1 MNYSA
6 KELGIGASEKLGVE
20 IAIKKLSG
28 ESTQQTKDNFSN
40 EVKFMAR
47 LDHPNVIRLIGV
59 CLDATPGR
67 FLAME
72 YMINGDL
79 AQFLKESDFVDS
91 IGANLRIQEVSTQ
104 L

>member
-1 MNYSA
+1 M
-6 KELGIGASEKLGVE
+6 GVE
-20 IAIKKLSG
+20 IAVKKLSG

-47 LDHPNVIRLIGV
+47 LDHPNVVKLLGV
-59 CLDATPGR
+59 CLDVRAGR

-79 AQFLKESDFVDS
+79 AQFLKDSDFVDS
-91 IGANLRIQEVSTQ
+91 IGANLRIQEVRPVCPV